1 MTAALTLTRS
11 TRTWLESCY
20 SLLACETPPHRML
33 QPVKPL
39 AANNMRVTRTLLP
52 SPRLASATANFARTR
67 SRLAN
72 ACRRLAHA
80 TNASAPPRCS
90 KELRGQAPVCRL
102 A

>member
-11 TRTWLESCY
+11 TKTWLESCY

-39 AANNMRVTRTLLP
+39 AATHMRFTRTLLS
-52 SPRLASATANFARTR
+52 SPRLASATANLARTR

-80 TNASAPPRCS
+80 TNAATTPTCIE
-90 KELRGQAPVCRL
+90 ELRSQPPVCRL